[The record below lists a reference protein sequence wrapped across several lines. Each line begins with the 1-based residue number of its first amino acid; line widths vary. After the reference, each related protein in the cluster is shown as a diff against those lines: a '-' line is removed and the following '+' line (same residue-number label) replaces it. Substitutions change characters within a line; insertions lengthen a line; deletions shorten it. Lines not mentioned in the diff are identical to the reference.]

1 MVFLDSVSY
10 KNTTI
15 ADFAGNSCPK
25 ELLKLVRRMQREGF
39 GPMVYTNNGQP
50 EKCIEAYMPDKI
62 TTATIIAAY
71 CQWGR
76 VDEATAVFSELK
88 DKDILCWTTMLVG
101 YAKSGRK
108 EGALLFNGML

>member
-39 GPMVYTNNGQP
+39 GPMEYTNV
-50 EKCIEAYMPDKI
+50 
-62 TTATIIAAY
+62 
-71 CQWGR
+71 R
-76 VDEATAVFSELK
+76 
-88 DKDILCWTTMLVG
+88 
-101 YAKSGRK
+101 
-108 EGALLFNGML
+108 ALNASAQLLDLRRGKKFMGMCLFGMLLTYACQIW